1 MDDFDRFVNDLQREI
16 DERTHALYSDKVLA
30 EVRNPRNM
38 SRMDAPDAY
47 ASVRG
52 PCGDTMKMYLRLD
65 GERIIEA
72 TFTTDGCGP
81 TVASG
86 SKLTTMV
93 RGMSLAEAD
102 ALTRTTCWLP
112 WMVCRRNTST
122 APCWQWT
129 RSTRRLP
136 TNTRRATCNLP
147 NCATASLVGQI

>member
-93 RGMSLAEAD
+93 QGMSLAEAD
-102 ALTRTTCWLP
+102 ALTPDDLLAALDGLP
-112 WMVCRRNTST
+112 AEHVH
-122 APCWQWT
+122 
-129 RSTRRLP
+129 
-136 TNTRRATCNLP
+136 
-147 NCATASLVGQI
+147 CAVLAVDTLHQALANQHP